1 MYRRRLIG
9 HDFGVNCRCPK
20 KRVTD
25 VGSESGRRSARR
37 GCRSEA
43 LVVSEQILSFK
54 MEIADRFLIV
64 EKGEFVYQA
73 ERKNVDTTKI
83 HLYLTI

>member
-1 MYRRRLIG
+1 VRSVYNDWHSLPALLLI
-9 HDFGVNCRCPK
+9 
-20 KRVTD
+20 
-25 VGSESGRRSARR
+25 
-37 GCRSEA
+37 
-43 LVVSEQILSFK
+43 VSEQILSFT
-54 MEIADRFLIV
+54 MEITDRFSII